1 MPTPGGLYVPE
12 EHSVGD
18 IGSEPFI
25 HDRPAGQMRQDD
37 ALPRLYLPSGHLL
50 HVTCPDILYSP
61 AEHGTGALDG
71 FKQECPASHAL
82 QLTALVSLE

>member
-37 ALPRLYLPSGHLL
+37 ALPRLYLPSGHFCWETENISAYQYQTSSYEVCL
-50 HVTCPDILYSP
+50 VLYKIVF
-61 AEHGTGALDG
+61 AR
-71 FKQECPASHAL
+71 
-82 QLTALVSLE
+82 